1 MSHLVPIPDDLYARI
16 AAYAARQGQSP
27 EEFVVAT
34 AIEAI
39 DEGALVAPAEVVVE
53 GYDPAD
59 DPLANF
65 SGKFELLSADSIER
79 HDYYLA
85 GEAIDPHAEKS

>member
-27 EEFVVAT
+27 EEFVVAS

-39 DEGALVAPAEVVVE
+39 DEGALVAPTEVVVE

-59 DPLANF
+59 DPLARF
-65 SGKFELLSADSIER
+65 AGAFHFGAPDLSDR
-79 HDYYLA
+79 HDDYLA
-85 GEAIDPHAEKS
+85 GEYAKDHAPEA